1 MRPIPINQNLV
12 FTKGSVR
19 QEIKYPLSNFYFEF
33 ENKILK
39 LPICVPW
46 RLEPMSFITNLFPC
60 NCVKKWIL
68 KANKV
73 NLRNARVLSKTFR
86 YFKWSDSNLFEKHH
100 MKFFTRRL
108 HYIGKR
114 KLCNKRWTF
123 LHPKTLIERSEFD
136 LTLHAFPFSAVK
148 MPYVC
153 RNMSSKLF
161 YQSKHTL

>member
-86 YFKWSDSNLFEKHH
+86 YFKWSIAIYLKNITWNFSHGD
-100 MKFFTRRL
+100 
-108 HYIGKR
+108 YIGKR

>member
-86 YFKWSDSNLFEKHH
+86 YFKWSIAIYLKNITWNFSLGD
-100 MKFFTRRL
+100 
-108 HYIGKR
+108 YIGKR

>member
-60 NCVKKWIL
+60 NCVKKWVL

-86 YFKWSDSNLFEKHH
+86 YFKWSIAIYLKNITWNFSPGD
-100 MKFFTRRL
+100 
-108 HYIGKR
+108 YIGKR